1 MRGFATHPI
10 EFMPKLLLIL
20 RFYRSAMLF
29 FCGAVSVA
37 LAWLVTG
44 YGPSVVPLCL
54 AGKMVIYPVYLYV
67 WIIPRYNDE
76 FDYYRNLGGS
86 TTYAVGCELRHRLAG
101 VLYAADIRIPC
112 TV

>member
-44 YGPSVVPLCL
+44 YGPSVVPCGENGHLSGLSVCL
-54 AGKMVIYPVYLYV
+54 DHTAL
-67 WIIPRYNDE
+67 
-76 FDYYRNLGGS
+76 
-86 TTYAVGCELRHRLAG
+86 
-101 VLYAADIRIPC
+101 
-112 TV
+112 

>member
-29 FCGAVSVA
+29 FCGAVSV
-37 LAWLVTG
+37 
-44 YGPSVVPLCL
+44 PLCL

-76 FDYYRNLGGS
+76 FDYYRNLGVRRRMLLGAS
-86 TTYAVGCELRHRLAG
+86 CGIDLLACYMLLIFVSL
-101 VLYAADIRIPC
+101 VLYEPL
-112 TV
+112 

>member
-76 FDYYRNLGGS
+76 FDYYRNLG
-86 TTYAVGCELRHRLAG
+86 VRRRMLWCELRHRLAG

>member
-67 WIIPRYNDE
+67 WIIPRYTMSSTITAIWG
-76 FDYYRNLGGS
+76 FDDVCCWVR
-86 TTYAVGCELRHRLAG
+86 V
-101 VLYAADIRIPC
+101 AA
-112 TV
+112 

>member
-44 YGPSVVPLCL
+44 YGPSVVALFL
-54 AGKMVIYPVYLYV
+54 AG
-67 WIIPRYNDE
+67 
-76 FDYYRNLGGS
+76 
-86 TTYAVGCELRHRLAG
+86 
-101 VLYAADIRIPC
+101 
-112 TV
+112 

>member
-20 RFYRSAMLF
+20 RFYP
-29 FCGAVSVA
+29 
-37 LAWLVTG
+37 G

-76 FDYYRNLGGS
+76 FDYYRNLGVRRRMLLGAS
-86 TTYAVGCELRHRLAG
+86 CGIDLLACYMLLIFVSL
-101 VLYAADIRIPC
+101 VLYEPL
-112 TV
+112 

>member
-29 FCGAVSVA
+29 FCGAERGVGLARDRIRSVGRA
-37 LAWLVTG
+37 
-44 YGPSVVPLCL
+44 VVPC
-54 AGKMVIYPVYLYV
+54 GKMVIYPVYLYV

-76 FDYYRNLGGS
+76 FDYYRNLGFDD
-86 TTYAVGCELRHRLAG
+86 VCCWVR
-101 VLYAADIRIPC
+101 VAA
-112 TV
+112 

>member
-37 LAWLVTG
+37 L
-44 YGPSVVPLCL
+44 CL

-76 FDYYRNLGGS
+76 FDYYRNLGVRRRMLLGAS
-86 TTYAVGCELRHRLAG
+86 CGIDLLACYMLLKFVSL
-101 VLYAADIRIPC
+101 VLYEPL
-112 TV
+112 

>member
-44 YGPSVVPLCL
+44 YGPSV
-54 AGKMVIYPVYLYV
+54 YPVYLYV

-76 FDYYRNLGGS
+76 FDYYRNLGVRRRMLLGAS
-86 TTYAVGCELRHRLAG
+86 CGIDLLACYMLLIFVSL
-101 VLYAADIRIPC
+101 VLYEPL
-112 TV
+112 

>member
-67 WIIPRYNDE
+67 WIIPRYNDYGHE
-76 FDYYRNLGGS
+76 IEMY
-86 TTYAVGCELRHRLAG
+86 
-101 VLYAADIRIPC
+101 
-112 TV
+112 TVEQGEKRDKRQ

>member
-44 YGPSVVPLCL
+44 YGPSVVPVVPCGENGHLSGLSVCL
-54 AGKMVIYPVYLYV
+54 DHTAL
-67 WIIPRYNDE
+67 
-76 FDYYRNLGGS
+76 
-86 TTYAVGCELRHRLAG
+86 
-101 VLYAADIRIPC
+101 
-112 TV
+112 

>member
-37 LAWLVTG
+37 LAWLV
-44 YGPSVVPLCL
+44 PLCL

-76 FDYYRNLGGS
+76 FDYYRNLGVRRRMLLGAS
-86 TTYAVGCELRHRLAG
+86 CGIDLLACYMLLIFVSL
-101 VLYAADIRIPC
+101 VLYEPL
-112 TV
+112 

>member
-20 RFYRSAMLF
+20 RF
-29 FCGAVSVA
+29 
-37 LAWLVTG
+37 

-76 FDYYRNLGGS
+76 FDYYRNLGVRRRMLLGAS
-86 TTYAVGCELRHRLAG
+86 CGIDLLACYMLLIFVSL
-101 VLYAADIRIPC
+101 VLYEPL
-112 TV
+112 